1 MRNALALLTFMTLLG
16 VPARDSAADQQPPP
30 AAAAGQNID
39 EIIKAARGDLQ
50 SKRAAII
57 ASNVT
62 LTADQAT
69 AFWPVFNRYQLE
81 QNSIME
87 DQMKGLQ
94 RYADSYQT
102 LADADAIALIN
113 AHFDRDARMAELRRQ
128 WFGEFLKVLPV
139 RLAVRVMQLDR
150 RISLTHQIEFASR
163 IPLAQ

>member
-1 MRNALALLTFMTLLG
+1 MRRALVLLSFMTLLG
-16 VPARDSAADQQPPP
+16 VPARAQQPPP
-30 AAAAGQNID
+30 ASAAGQSID

-62 LTADQAT
+62 LTAEQAT

-87 DQMKGLQ
+87 EQMKGLQ
-94 RYADSYQT
+94 RYADAYQT
-102 LADADAIALIN
+102 LDDAEAIALIN

-163 IPLAQ
+163 IPLAR